1 VRIGIDARPL
11 RASTGGIRRYA
22 LGLIESLAAAY
33 PEEEFVLYGGPRGAP
48 VPGGPNVRATAI
60 DFPGKRWLDEVVLLG
75 REIDVFHGTNYWA
88 PLRSRVPTVVTVHD
102 LSVKVHPETHPLRR
116 RLRHTLVPR
125 HCRAAARVIADS
137 RSTAADL
144 ERLVGV
150 PEDRVDVIHLA
161 VAPWF
166 RRVTDPQVCERVQ
179 ERYALP
185 DAFVLYVGAVEPR
198 KNLAALLRAFA
209 TLRREGVATSLVIAG
224 AGVPAHLAEL
234 RRVAEGLRLR
244 EGRDVLFLGAV
255 GDADLPALY
264 SLCRVFA
271 YPSIH
276 EGFGLPPLE
285 AMACGAP
292 VVLLGNSA
300 LKELYADC
308 SVAPANEAGLADAL
322 RRALLDEALRR
333 ALVARGLERARARTW
348 AQVAAETFG
357 VYRRALGTG

>member
-1 VRIGIDARPL
+1 MRIGIDARPL

-22 LGLIESLAAAY
+22 QELIGSLAAAY
-33 PEEEFVLYGGPRGAP
+33 PEQELVLYGGPRNAA
-48 VPGGPNVRATAI
+48 VPGGPNVRPTAI

-75 REIDVFHGTNYWA
+75 REIDVFHGTNYWT

-102 LSVKVHPETHPLRR
+102 LSVKLHPQTHPLQR

-150 PEDRVDVIHLA
+150 PKDRVDVIHLA

-166 RRVTDPQVCERVQ
+166 RPVTDPQARERVR

-198 KNLAALLRAFA
+198 KNLSALLRALE
-209 TLRREGVATSLVIAG
+209 TLQRQGAAVSLVIAG
-224 AGVPAHLAEL
+224 AGAPAHLAEL
-234 RRVAEGLRLR
+234 RRAAARLQVR
-244 EGRDVLFLGAV
+244 EGRDFLFLGAV
-255 GDADLPALY
+255 GDADLPVLY

-308 SVAPANEAGLADAL
+308 SLAPAEEAELADAL
-322 RRALLDEALRR
+322 FRAMFDEPLRQT
-333 ALVARGLERARARTW
+333 LVARGLERARARTW
-348 AQVAAETFG
+348 AQVAAETLG